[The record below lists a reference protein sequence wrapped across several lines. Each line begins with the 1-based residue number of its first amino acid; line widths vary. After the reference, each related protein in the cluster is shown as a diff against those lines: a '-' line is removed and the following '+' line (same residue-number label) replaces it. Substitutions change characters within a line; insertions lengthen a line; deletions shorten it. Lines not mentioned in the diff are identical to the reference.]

1 MTFSELKLNHALI
14 KALPDSVVTPT
25 PIQQQV
31 IPEILNSTDVLA
43 LAQTGSGK
51 TYAFGLPL
59 LSMIAA
65 EPENNSKVHT
75 VIIVPTR
82 ELAHQINHSLQPLAQ
97 SIDIKVASLFGGVD
111 IEQQLQQ
118 LAESPALI
126 IATPGRLLALI
137 KENKLDLSAIQH
149 LVLDE
154 ADRLIDM
161 GFWKDLQSIIN
172 FMPSSRQTLCF
183 SATLADELIQK
194 MHSIM
199 SDAKKIQS
207 DAENSVV
214 DHIDEQ
220 LYLVN
225 KGSKTKAL
233 LALLAQHSSQQVLVF
248 ISAKDNA
255 DALVK
260 KLIKIGVKAAA
271 LHGNKDQMTREQT
284 LTDFKQQNIQVLIA
298 TDLLARGIHIDA
310 LPVVINFDLPE
321 SAPVYVHR
329 VGRTA
334 RAGHTG
340 LAISLVCHAETLA
353 LDAIRKLTK
362 RELPLDNLAGFPV
375 TDKPSSGAAKRPA
388 RDKQANRRSA
398 QKRSIKEFKGKP
410 KRS

>member
-1 MTFSELKLNHALI
+1 MTFNELKLNSSLI
-14 KALPDSVVTPT
+14 KALPDSVVTPS

-31 IPEILNSTDVLA
+31 IPEILNHTDVLA

-65 EPENNSKVHT
+65 EPKNSCKVHT

-82 ELAHQINHSLQPLAQ
+82 ELARQISHSLQPLAQ

-183 SATLADELIQK
+183 SATLADELAQK

-199 SDAKKIQS
+199 PNAKKIQP
-207 DAENSVV
+207 DTENSVV
-214 DHIDEQ
+214 DLIDEQ

-233 LALLAQHSSQQVLVF
+233 LALLAQHSNQQVLVF

-255 DALVK
+255 DALAK
-260 KLIKIGVKAAA
+260 KLIKAGVKAAA
-271 LHGNKDQMTREQT
+271 LHGNKDQITREQT
-284 LTDFKQQNIQVLIA
+284 LTDFQQQNIQVLIA

-321 SAPVYVHR
+321 SAPVYIHR

-362 RELPLDNLAGFPV
+362 RALPLDNLADFPV
-375 TDKPSSGAAKRPA
+375 TDKPSSGVAKRPA

-410 KRS
+410 KRG

>member
-1 MTFSELKLNHALI
+1 MTFNELKLNSSLI
-14 KALPDSVVTPT
+14 KALPDSVVIPS

-31 IPEILNSTDVLA
+31 IPEILNHTDVLA

-65 EPENNSKVHT
+65 EPKNSGKVHT

-82 ELAHQINHSLQPLAQ
+82 ELARQISHSLQPLAQ

-183 SATLADELIQK
+183 SATLADELAQK

-199 SDAKKIQS
+199 PNAKKILS
-207 DAENSVV
+207 NTENSIV

-225 KGSKTKAL
+225 KGSKTNVL
-233 LALLAQHSSQQVLVF
+233 LALLAQHSNQQVLVF

-255 DALVK
+255 DALAK
-260 KLIKIGVKAAA
+260 KLIKAGVKAAA
-271 LHGNKDQMTREQT
+271 LHGNKDQITREQT

-362 RELPLDNLAGFPV
+362 RTLPLDNLADFPV
-375 TDKPSSGAAKRPA
+375 TDKPSSGAAKRPT

-410 KRS
+410 KRG

>member
-1 MTFSELKLNHALI
+1 MTFNELKLNSSLI
-14 KALPDSVVTPT
+14 KALPDSVVTPS

-31 IPEILNSTDVLA
+31 IPEILNHTDVLA

-65 EPENNSKVHT
+65 EPKNSCKVHT

-82 ELAHQINHSLQPLAQ
+82 ELTRQISHSLQPLTQ

-183 SATLADELIQK
+183 SATLADELAQK

-199 SDAKKIQS
+199 PNAKKIQS
-207 DAENSVV
+207 NTENSIV

-233 LALLAQHSSQQVLVF
+233 RALLAQHSNQQVLVF

-255 DALVK
+255 DALAK
-260 KLIKIGVKAAA
+260 KLIKAGVKAAA
-271 LHGNKDQMTREQT
+271 LHGNKDQITREQT

-362 RELPLDNLAGFPV
+362 RALPLDNLAGFPV
-375 TDKPSSGAAKRPA
+375 TDKPSSGAAKRPE

-410 KRS
+410 KRG